1 MSIDLTIQS
10 RGARLAA
17 IGGVPLAFLA
27 YAAFA
32 FSDASVR
39 LLEGAFSPFQVTF
52 TGALLGLVA
61 LPFVRTPGDRLLDV
75 FSATRRSL
83 WLARAIGSSIS
94 GLSSVVAFT
103 RLPMPE
109 AFALIFLMPMLVTL
123 LSMLFLKEQVG
134 AWRWAAVA
142 IGFVGVLMVLR
153 PGLRA
158 FDLGHGAAMLC
169 ALSSAIVIVLF
180 RAGGAGEKRV
190 SMLGAGL
197 IGPLVINGAAL
208 LWLQAF
214 RWPDGAEMVLL
225 AGYGL
230 LAILGQALL
239 MLAAQRVAV
248 SRIAP
253 PQYSQMIWAVALSY
267 TVFHQSVDLPTF
279 AGIAVIIGAG
289 LLTWARE
296 QIRLPSW
303 RRRFALRPR

>member
-1 MSIDLTIQS
+1 MSTDILS
-10 RGARLAA
+10 RSPGARLMA

-39 LLEGAFSPFQVTF
+39 LLDGALSPFQLTF

-61 LPFVRTPGDRLLDV
+61 LPFVRTPGDRMRDV

-94 GLSSVVAFT
+94 TISSVVAFT

-109 AFALIFLMPMLVTL
+109 AFALIFLMPLLVTL
-123 LSMLFLKEQVG
+123 LSMLFLHEQIG
-134 AWRWAAVA
+134 RFRWAAVG

-158 FDLGHGAAMLC
+158 FHLGHAAALTC

-180 RAGGAGEKRV
+180 RAGGAGEKRI

-197 IGPLVINGAAL
+197 VGPLVINGAL
-208 LWLQAF
+208 LIWLQAF
-214 RWPDGAEMVLL
+214 RWPDGHEMLLL
-225 AGYGL
+225 ASYGL

-239 MLAAQRVAV
+239 MLAAQRVEV

-253 PQYSQMIWAVALSY
+253 PQYSQMIWAVGLSY
-267 TVFHQSVDLPTF
+267 LVFHQHVDAPTF

-296 QIRLPSW
+296 QVRLPSW

>member
-1 MSIDLTIQS
+1 LSIVLLS
-10 RGARLAA
+10 RQHGARLMA

-39 LLEGAFSPFQVTF
+39 LLDGAFSPFQVTF

-61 LPFVRTPGDRLLDV
+61 LPFVRTTGDRMRDV

-83 WLARAIGSSIS
+83 WVARAIGSSVS
-94 GLSSVVAFT
+94 GISSVVAFT

-109 AFALIFLMPMLVTL
+109 AFALIFLMPLLVTL
-123 LSMLFLKEQVG
+123 LSVVFLKEHVG
-134 AWRWAAVA
+134 RWRWAAVG

-153 PGLRA
+153 PGVRA
-158 FDLGHGAAMLC
+158 FDLGHAAALIC

-180 RAGGAGEKRV
+180 RAGGSSEKRI

-197 IGPLVINGAAL
+197 VGPLVINGVAL
-208 LWLQAF
+208 LWLDAF
-214 RWPDGAEMVLL
+214 RWPGAHEAALL
-225 AGYGL
+225 ASYGL

-253 PQYSQMIWAVALSY
+253 PQYSQMIWAVGLSY
-267 TVFHQSVDLPTF
+267 LVFHQSVDAPTF

-303 RRRFALRPR
+303 RRRSALRPR

>member
-1 MSIDLTIQS
+1 MSTDTFS
-10 RGARLAA
+10 RRHGARLMAL
-17 IGGVPLAFLA
+17 GGVPLAFIA

-32 FSDASVR
+32 LSDASVR

-61 LPFVRTPGDRLLDV
+61 LPFVRTPGDRMRDV

-83 WLARAIGSSIS
+83 WLARAIGSAVGGI
-94 GLSSVVAFT
+94 SSVIAFT

-109 AFALIFLMPMLVTL
+109 AFALIFLMPLLVTL
-123 LSMLFLKEQVG
+123 LSVLFLKEQVG
-134 AWRWAAVA
+134 PWRWAAVG

-153 PGLRA
+153 PGLRE
-158 FDLGHGAAMLC
+158 FDLGHGAAMVC
-169 ALSSAIVIVLF
+169 ALASAIVIVLF
-180 RAGGAGEKRV
+180 RAGGAGEKRI

-197 IGPLVINGAAL
+197 VGPLVLNGAAL

-214 RWPDGAEMVLL
+214 RWPDGHEAVLL

-239 MLAAQRVAV
+239 MLASQRVAV

-267 TVFHQSVDLPTF
+267 LVFHQSVDAATF